1 MLVDV
6 FVIQI
11 PKTQGTVI
19 LELKPHSGRLT
30 SEISGNPVMY
40 PISVRYGPKTYCCVL
55 IVQIIFLQNNIFICN
70 LLCAFLYP
78 HTRTTHTT
86 KPHTPEPG
94 IPTNIYHI
102 VIIFIVFLWYKT
114 IFSTNPHCVS
124 ININNK
130 KQTKN
135 DKGFTF

>member
-86 KPHTPEPG
+86 KPHLPDLDKPPLYAILLLFPLYFCG
-94 IPTNIYHI
+94 IRRYFPQ
-102 VIIFIVFLWYKT
+102 IFIVSDY
-114 IFSTNPHCVS
+114 I
-124 ININNK
+124 
-130 KQTKN
+130 
-135 DKGFTF
+135 